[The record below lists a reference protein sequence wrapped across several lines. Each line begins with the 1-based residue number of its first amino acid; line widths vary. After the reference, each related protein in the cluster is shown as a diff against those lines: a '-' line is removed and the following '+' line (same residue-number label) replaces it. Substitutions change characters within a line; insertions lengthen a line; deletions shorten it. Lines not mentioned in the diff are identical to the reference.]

1 VRWVER
7 RRTAG
12 WSAAIADEV
21 SAASFAVTVR
31 RESGTLLRTTSDRS
45 LVIAAADIAA
55 LGSGPI
61 QLELVEVGDM
71 VSRPALLTLDA

>member
-1 VRWVER
+1 
-7 RRTAG
+7 
-12 WSAAIADEV
+12 
-21 SAASFAVTVR
+21 VR
-31 RESGTLLRTTSDRS
+31 RGSGTLLRTTSDRS